1 MKKQI
6 FKDWSNIAHRGL
18 HDEKIPENS
27 MKAFSKAIKNNYVIE
42 LDIHLLKDNNVVVF
56 HDDNL
61 KRMTNKNINI
71 KDVTYEEIKKINL
84 KQTDEKIPL
93 LKDVLKLV
101 DKKVPLLIELKY
113 DQKVPKLEKETIKI
127 LKDYDGEYYFQSFS
141 LKSILY
147 MKRKTHKKIG
157 LLVHNNNNK
166 IYNFLINH
174 FLLKTLGIDF
184 ISYPIKKCPNKKI
197 EKLSKKMPVLL
208 WTIKKNKQ
216 YEIAN
221 KYADQIIFENK
232 TC

>member
-1 MKKQI
+1 
-6 FKDWSNIAHRGL
+6 
-18 HDEKIPENS
+18 
-27 MKAFSKAIKNNYVIE
+27 
-42 LDIHLLKDNNVVVF
+42 
-56 HDDNL
+56 
-61 KRMTNKNINI
+61 
-71 KDVTYEEIKKINL
+71 
-84 KQTDEKIPL
+84 
-93 LKDVLKLV
+93 
-101 DKKVPLLIELKY
+101 
-113 DQKVPKLEKETIKI
+113 
-127 LKDYDGEYYFQSFS
+127 
-141 LKSILY
+141 

-208 WTIKKNKQ
+208 WTIKKNTQ

>member
-71 KDVTYEEIKKINL
+71 KDMTYEEIKKINL

-101 DKKVPLLIELKY
+101 DKNYQKKCLLFFNMSDIIFL
-113 DQKVPKLEKETIKI
+113 
-127 LKDYDGEYYFQSFS
+127 
-141 LKSILY
+141 
-147 MKRKTHKKIG
+147 G
-157 LLVHNNNNK
+157 LDTT
-166 IYNFLINH
+166 NFL
-174 FLLKTLGIDF
+174 
-184 ISYPIKKCPNKKI
+184 
-197 EKLSKKMPVLL
+197 V
-208 WTIKKNKQ
+208 
-216 YEIAN
+216 
-221 KYADQIIFENK
+221 
-232 TC
+232 